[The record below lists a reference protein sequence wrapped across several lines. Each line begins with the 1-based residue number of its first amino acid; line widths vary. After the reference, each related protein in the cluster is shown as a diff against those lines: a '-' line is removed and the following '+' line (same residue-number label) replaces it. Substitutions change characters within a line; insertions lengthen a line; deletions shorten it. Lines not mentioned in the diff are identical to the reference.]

1 MADEM
6 DAQAVEDRI
15 RSRPEIFLS
24 HRFVIKAM
32 MENPEDLADCIIPI
46 LRKSL
51 GLNPMTV
58 EEKAISD
65 LFREESLI
73 PDDD

>member
-1 MADEM
+1 MANEM
-6 DAQAVEDRI
+6 DVETVGDRI
-15 RSRPEIFLS
+15 RARPEVLLN
-24 HRFVIKAM
+24 HGFVTGTIL
-32 MENPEDLADCIIPI
+32 ENPEDLADCIIPI

-51 GLNPMTV
+51 GLNPMTI

-65 LFREESLI
+65 LFSEESLT